1 MTYYNDPISLD
12 FTPKEHIIPLALVPQ
27 IKYYKNPAEED
38 INTADEHILVL
49 PVLWGPVFS

>member
-49 PVLWGPVFS
+49 PVL